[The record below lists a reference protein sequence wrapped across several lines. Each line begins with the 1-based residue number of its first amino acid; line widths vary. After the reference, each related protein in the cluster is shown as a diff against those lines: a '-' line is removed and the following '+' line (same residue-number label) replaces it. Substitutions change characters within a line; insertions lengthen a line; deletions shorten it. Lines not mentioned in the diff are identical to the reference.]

1 MIARARVSRVRAI
14 TTPASVPRMSFRLR
28 YERRLVDRAR
38 ARTCARLG
46 FGRTPTILSIL
57 LICPEIGRVK
67 NEGDRGLFKMLIG
80 FCRQIDKIDRMKTIP
95 QLMAETDSTECGT
108 AMVAARTNRTATQP

>member
-1 MIARARVSRVRAI
+1 
-14 TTPASVPRMSFRLR
+14 
-28 YERRLVDRAR
+28 
-38 ARTCARLG
+38 
-46 FGRTPTILSIL
+46 
-57 LICPEIGRVK
+57 
-67 NEGDRGLFKMLIG
+67 MLIG